1 MVYSRT
7 YREESIHMNTN
18 TRKIAATGM
27 LCALTYV
34 VMAVGRVP
42 VVLFLKYDPS
52 DIVVTLG
59 GLIWGPMTAFTVS
72 AVVAV
77 IEMLTVSDTGILGCI
92 MNVVQTVS
100 FACTAAL
107 IYRRRRTLGGAV
119 AGLLTGCA
127 AMVAVMML
135 WNYFLTPLYMG
146 YPREAVAA
154 LLLPAFLPFN
164 LLKAGL
170 NASVTFLLY
179 KPVVT
184 ALRKSGFVPVGGGQA
199 NSRPTGLLLAAAF
212 VAVSCVLFI
221 LAWNDVI

>member
-7 YREESIHMNTN
+7 YREEFIHMNTN

-184 ALRKSGFVPVGGGQA
+184 ALRKSGFVPAGGQT
-199 NSRPTGLLLAAAF
+199 NSRPAGLLLAAAF

>member
-100 FACTAAL
+100 FACTAAV

-154 LLLPAFLPFN
+154 LAAAGVPPLQPAQSRAQRVGHFPALQAGGHGPCARAGLSLPAAGRQTAVPPACCWPRR
-164 LLKAGL
+164 LL
-170 NASVTFLLY
+170 
-179 KPVVT
+179 
-184 ALRKSGFVPVGGGQA
+184 R
-199 NSRPTGLLLAAAF
+199 
-212 VAVSCVLFI
+212 
-221 LAWNDVI
+221 

>member
-184 ALRKSGFVPVGGGQA
+184 ALRKSGFVPVGSGQA
-199 NSRPTGLLLAAAF
+199 NSRPAGLLLAAAF

>member
-1 MVYSRT
+1 
-7 YREESIHMNTN
+7 
-18 TRKIAATGM
+18 IAATGM

-52 DIVVTLG
+52 DIIVTLG

-154 LLLPAFLPFN
+154 VLLPAVLPLQPAHSRAQRIGHFPA
-164 LLKAGL
+164 LQAGGHGPAQERVCPCRRRAGKQPPRRPAAGRSVCCGELRFVHPCMERCDL
-170 NASVTFLLY
+170 NDEAIHSPLY
-179 KPVVT
+179 P
-184 ALRKSGFVPVGGGQA
+184 LR
-199 NSRPTGLLLAAAF
+199 RR
-212 VAVSCVLFI
+212 
-221 LAWNDVI
+221 

>member
-1 MVYSRT
+1 
-7 YREESIHMNTN
+7 MNTN

-59 GLIWGPMTAFTVS
+59 GLLWGPMTAFTVS

-107 IYRRRRTLGGAV
+107 IYRRRRTLGGAI

-127 AMVAVMML
+127 VMVAVMML

-146 YPREAVAA
+146 YPREAVAK

-184 ALRKSGFVPVGGGQA
+184 ALRKSGFVPAAGSGQA
-199 NSRPTGLLLAAAF
+199 KGRPTGLLLAAAF
-212 VAVSCVLFI
+212 AAATCLLFLLSLKHI
-221 LAWNDVI
+221 I

>member
-7 YREESIHMNTN
+7 YREEFIHMNTN

-100 FACTAAL
+100 FACTAAP
-107 IYRRRRTLGGAV
+107 
-119 AGLLTGCA
+119 

-184 ALRKSGFVPVGGGQA
+184 ALRKSGFVPAGGGQA
-199 NSRPTGLLLAAAF
+199 NSRPSGLLLAAAF

>member
-7 YREESIHMNTN
+7 YREESIHMNTK

-164 LLKAGL
+164 LQAARDPKVRRPDPAAGTDPAGL
-170 NASVTFLLY
+170 RPGPRLLG
-179 KPVVT
+179 
-184 ALRKSGFVPVGGGQA
+184 AGR
-199 NSRPTGLLLAAAF
+199 AAAC
-212 VAVSCVLFI
+212 AAHGRSPAPRRPERAGAPPLPQGI
-221 LAWNDVI
+221 